1 MATRTS
7 LKDEELVSDPWA
19 FVSPLAYGPVI
30 ISVAIHWEFRSL
42 GRTLLMKQIDIIA
55 SSFLYREKQGS
66 RPGVNLN
73 LMLEYE
79 YVTTHVRD
87 LW

>member
-19 FVSPLAYGPVI
+19 FMNPLAYGPVI
-30 ISVAIHWEFRSL
+30 ISVAIHRIQKFWVESVNE
-42 GRTLLMKQIDIIA
+42 TDIIA
-55 SSFLYREKQGS
+55 SSFPHWEKQRS

-73 LMLEYE
+73 LMLEY
-79 YVTTHVRD
+79 VTTHVRD
-87 LW
+87 LWWA